1 MPLPPLG
8 RAVADV
14 QGERFG
20 EGALRYGVAV
30 PARASASEAPDRK
43 IALLRGVNV
52 GGNNKVPMARLRELL
67 HELGYEDVR
76 THLQSGNAVFTATA
90 TPPEQAAAEIE
101 AQLARHL
108 GLAVRVLVRTTEE
121 LARAVA
127 ANPLSE
133 AVSEPSR
140 LLVIFLSAAPDPE
153 LLRQLDPADFEPE
166 LYGVGEREIYVW
178 CPEGLRTIKLSY
190 SFWEKRLGVTATGR
204 NWNTVTKLLAL
215 VRE

>member
-1 MPLPPLG
+1 M
-8 RAVADV
+8 
-14 QGERFG
+14 
-20 EGALRYGVAV
+20 
-30 PARASASEAPDRK
+30 PARPSEREAPDRK

-52 GGNNKVPMARLRELL
+52 GGNNKVPMARLRELM

-90 TPPEQAAAEIE
+90 TPPERAAEEIE
-101 AQLARHL
+101 AQLTRHL
-108 GLAVRVLVRTTEE
+108 GLTVRVLVRTAHE
-121 LARAVA
+121 LARAIA
-127 ANPLSE
+127 ANPLPE

-166 LYGVGEREIYVW
+166 LFGAGEREIYVW
-178 CPEGLRTIKLSY
+178 CSEGLRTIKLSH

-204 NWNTVTKLLAL
+204 NWNTVTRLLTLAQG
-215 VRE
+215 E